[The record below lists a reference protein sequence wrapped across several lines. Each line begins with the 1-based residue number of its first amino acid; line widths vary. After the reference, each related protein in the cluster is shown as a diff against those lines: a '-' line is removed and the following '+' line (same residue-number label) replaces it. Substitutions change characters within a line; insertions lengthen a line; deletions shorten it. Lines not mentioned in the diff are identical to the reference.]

1 MPRELP
7 PTGYYRQRIRSV
19 IASGT
24 VSVNCP
30 EVSGNNSYVPSYR
43 PDNWNDNENVRRK
56 NNCYNYANS
65 LVTNNYALPG
75 RESSNNYSSITADAV
90 RDAAVRDGLVVLS
103 PHPAADDPV
112 PAALGGGSYLVALFM
127 APS

>member
-19 IASGT
+19 ITSGT

-30 EVSGNNSYVPSYR
+30 EASGNNSYVPSYR

-75 RESSNNYSSITADAV
+75 RESSNNYSQIPADAV
-90 RDAAVRDGLVVLS
+90 REAAVRDGLVVLS

-127 APS
+127 APG